1 VEELVWQSG
10 EGADLKRLAE
20 RDDLLNVVNLCPTGN
35 ELIRATFQA
44 NRVPPSMRRSAA
56 RHERVRSARAVSG
69 VQHRALENTE
79 PDRENGPEI
88 AFFCAISIRK
98 NSALLKLSAACG

>member
-1 VEELVWQSG
+1 MEELVWQSG

-20 RDDLLNVVNLCPTGN
+20 RDDLLNVVNLSPTGN

-56 RHERVRSARAVSG
+56 RHERSKVL
-69 VQHRALENTE
+69 ALSPGYNIAHLKTPNRTE
-79 PDRENGPEI
+79 RTDPKSP
-88 AFFCAISIRK
+88 FFAQYQFAKIPRC
-98 NSALLKLSAACG
+98 